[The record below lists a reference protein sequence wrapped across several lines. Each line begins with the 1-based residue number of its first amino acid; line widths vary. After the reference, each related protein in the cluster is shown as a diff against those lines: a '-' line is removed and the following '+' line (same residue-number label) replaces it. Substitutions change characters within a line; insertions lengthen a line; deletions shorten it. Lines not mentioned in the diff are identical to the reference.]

1 MKLVIGTR
9 ASRLALIQTQWV
21 ADALRRQDPAVEVE
35 IKTIT
40 TKGDRIQNLP
50 LDQIGGQGIFTRAI
64 VAALH
69 SGEIDLAVH
78 SLKDMPSA
86 MEEGLDLACIPAR
99 EDPRDALVTRPGIA
113 SLEELPQGAKIG
125 CGSKRRICQLLAL
138 RPDLE
143 ICPIRGN
150 VDTRLDRI
158 ERDGLDGT
166 ILAVSGLKRLGWA
179 GRICHPFSPDEM
191 IPACG
196 QGALGLQIR
205 ADDRAVKAAL
215 APLEDPLAARQA
227 AAERAFL
234 AAAGGSCHLPVG
246 AYCQVEGGRS
256 TLLGML
262 GTEDGPLWVEGRESA
277 LAGEEAA
284 LGRRLGEQ
292 LKAQLAQRLRE
303 TDR

>member
-21 ADALRRQDPAVEVE
+21 ADALRRQNPAAEVE

-40 TKGDRIQNLP
+40 TKGDRIQDRP
-50 LDQIGGQGIFTRAI
+50 LDQIGGQGIFTQAI
-64 VAALH
+64 VDALH

-86 MEEGLDLACIPAR
+86 MEEGLALACVPAR

-113 SLEELPQGAKIG
+113 SLEELPRGAKIG

-143 ICPIRGN
+143 IRPIRGN

-166 ILAVSGLKRLGWA
+166 ILAVSGLKRLGWE

-205 ADDRAVKAAL
+205 ADDRAAKAAL
-215 APLEDPLAARQA
+215 APLEDPFATRQA

-246 AYCQVEGGRS
+246 AYCQVTEGRS

-262 GTEDGPLWVEGRESA
+262 GTEEGPLWVEGRESA
-277 LAGEEAA
+277 PAGEEAA

-292 LKAQLAQRLRE
+292 LVAQLAQRLRGAG
-303 TDR
+303 R

>member
-21 ADALRRQDPAVEVE
+21 ADALRRQNPAVEVE

-40 TKGDRIQNLP
+40 TKGDRIQDLP

-86 MEEGLDLACIPAR
+86 MEEGLDLACVPAR

-113 SLEELPQGAKIG
+113 SLEELPMGAKIG

-143 ICPIRGN
+143 IRPIRGN

-166 ILAVSGLKRLGWA
+166 ILAVSGLKRLGWE

-215 APLEDPLAARQA
+215 APLEDPLATRQV

-246 AYCQVEGGRS
+246 AYCRVEEGRS

-262 GTEDGPLWVEGRESA
+262 GTEDGPLWVEGWESA
-277 LAGEEAA
+277 PAGEEAA

>member
-1 MKLVIGTR
+1 M
-9 ASRLALIQTQWV
+9 
-21 ADALRRQDPAVEVE
+21 E

-40 TKGDRIQNLP
+40 TKGDRIQDLP

-86 MEEGLDLACIPAR
+86 MEERLDLACVPAR

-143 ICPIRGN
+143 IRPIRGN

-166 ILAVSGLKRLGWA
+166 ILAVSGLKRLGWEW
-179 GRICHPFSPDEM
+179 RICHPFSPDEM

-215 APLEDPLAARQA
+215 APLEDPLATRQV

-246 AYCQVEGGRS
+246 AYCRVEEGRS

-277 LAGEEAA
+277 PAGEEAA

>member
-21 ADALRRQDPAVEVE
+21 ADALRRQNPAVEVE

-40 TKGDRIQNLP
+40 TKGDRIQDLP

-64 VAALH
+64 VAALR

-86 MEEGLDLACIPAR
+86 MEEGLDLACVPAR

-113 SLEELPQGAKIG
+113 SLEELPMGAKIG
-125 CGSKRRICQLLAL
+125 CGSKRRICQLLAI

-143 ICPIRGN
+143 IRPIRGN
-150 VDTRLDRI
+150 VDTRLSRI

-166 ILAVSGLKRLGWA
+166 ILAVSGLKRLGWE
-179 GRICHPFSPDEM
+179 GRICYPFSPDEM

-215 APLEDPLAARQA
+215 APLEDPLATRQA

-246 AYCQVEGGRS
+246 AYCRVEEGRS

-277 LAGEEAA
+277 PAGEEAA